1 MNGERGDCYASEMT
15 IRERFAAMAMQ
26 GMLAQVVAESTPTT
40 WDAAPEVAA
49 AGAVR
54 CADAL
59 LAELAKPQEVAP

>member
-1 MNGERGDCYASEMT
+1 
-15 IRERFAAMAMQ
+15 MAMQ

-40 WDAAPEVAA
+40 WDVAPEVAA